1 MLDPQFLSIL
11 RCPEN
16 RTPLRE
22 ADAALVARVNRA
34 IADGLVKNRLG
45 QAVSTAFEGGLVRE
59 DGAVFYPIDDGIPRL
74 LVDEGIPLDQL
85 P

>member
-16 RTPLRE
+16 HIPLRE
-22 ADAALVARVNRA
+22 ADAALLAHVNRA
-34 IADGLVKNRLG
+34 IAGGLVKNRLG
-45 QAVSTAFEGGLVRE
+45 QTVSTAFEGGLVRE
-59 DGAVFYPIDDGIPRL
+59 DGAVFYPIEDGIPRL
-74 LVDEGIPLDQL
+74 LADEGIPLDQL